1 MNAEKQRLLQE
12 THEIFMEVCLYDR
25 PLDQLDRVTDPDI
38 MGYGSARDE
47 KITSL
52 HQLRDL
58 LESQREQAAGLDMRI
73 ERMPVYQHI
82 SMMDDAAVIVEEAS
96 ITISANGQENR
107 LSLHIS
113 GFYEFRGDKWM
124 AVHLHG
130 SAPQQ
135 SASKVDTWH
144 INEWRRKNAELQA
157 MVDERTADL
166 VKKNKELEIEAALER
181 VRSIAMAMQKPDDL
195 LDICEA
201 MFIEFRK
208 LGFDVMRN
216 AMINIHD
223 DEKKSFINYDFSDT
237 IGRSK
242 TPLVYDIHPVIARQI
257 SEIRSSKDAFSETVF
272 AGEDLESWKKF
283 RKERGEQDDSR
294 IDQCQAL
301 YYYFYSIG
309 DGSIGMS
316 TFSPITEEKLQ
327 LLKRFR
333 NVFNLAYQ
341 RYASIMQAETQARE
355 AQIQLALE
363 RVRAKTMAM
372 QKSDELAECSYELV
386 KQVQSLGI
394 AVWHCAFNIYDTN
407 QDSSTEWG
415 SNGKSRGTFAM
426 YKTPRVGIFLKY
438 YQAGQAGASI
448 HVEVIGEDRC
458 IEHYAWLCTLPGVG
472 EQLLGLRNAGIP
484 FPTMQIDHV
493 AYFKYGY
500 LLFITYEP
508 VPEAHEIFIRFAK
521 VFEQTYAR
529 FLDLQN
535 AEAQAKETEIELGLE
550 RVRAKAMSM
559 GQSTELAELV
569 AVVFKELIGLGF
581 PLTSSIIW
589 IHDHINALNTLWIAS
604 AEMNKP
610 PQSYN
615 ISPFHNDFFKSII
628 HAWKARDPKWTFTL
642 ASVEKAEFEK
652 AFFEEIPEL
661 PREFKK
667 ALMHPEEV
675 VFSASFNNFGALE
688 IVATEPLS
696 DDKFQI
702 LHRFGKVFDLSYTRF
717 HDLKK
722 AEAQAGDAQIEAALE
737 RVRAKVM
744 AMNNS
749 KDLDET
755 SLVFGEQ
762 LRKLGIDWQ
771 FSYFWLVE
779 ETKDENTFWITW
791 PDFKTS
797 ITVYTLAEA
806 AQYFNECLVEWR
818 KGTRIH
824 DNFVPKPEVQ
834 AWLDTFQR
842 IADDAGGMAKE
853 VMQAKN
859 FPDGV
864 FYYDAMMK
872 YGSFGICINK
882 PATDEQKNIQCRF
895 AVEFERAYT
904 RFLDLKTAETQAHR
918 ARIETALER
927 VRARALAM
935 QEPEE
940 LVDVA
945 RVLRQEMGQLG
956 VEALETGTVFIRDT
970 ASETAECW
978 FAIRDQ
984 KHADRK
990 LIADHI
996 KLDLNATWVG
1006 KRMFDFFERGD
1017 VQVSIPMRGQ
1027 HRKEWIE
1034 YCYGLSSIL
1043 DGYYG
1048 AHIPDRIYHLYKFSN
1063 GAIGA
1068 AAPGEISAESWE
1080 LLQRTA
1086 SVFSLAYSRFR
1097 DLSQA
1102 RTDLQRLKEEKTR
1115 AEIALTELRAAQ
1127 SQLVQ
1132 SEKMASLGEL
1142 TAGIAHEIQNPLNF
1156 VNNFSDLN
1164 RELLDELKEEIE
1176 KGDMKEAGLIVE
1188 NIRDNESKV
1197 NLHGKRADGIVKS
1210 MLQHSRSSSGQKELT
1225 DINALADEYL
1235 RLAYHGLRAKDKTFN
1250 SAVDTDLDPFIGKV
1264 NIIPQDIG
1272 RVLLNLYNNAFYAVN
1287 ERKKTTAE
1295 GYEPRVTVSTKKSGD
1310 SIEVRVTDNGMGIP
1324 ESVHEKIFQPFFTT
1338 KPTGQGT
1345 GLGLSL
1351 SYDIVKAHGGTIEVY
1366 SVPGEGTE
1374 FRILLPV

>member
-12 THEIFMEVCLYDR
+12 SHEIFMEVCLYDR
-25 PLDQLDRVTDPDI
+25 PIDQLDLVTAPDI
-38 MGYGSARDE
+38 MGYGSAPDE
-47 KITSL
+47 KINSL
-52 HQLRDL
+52 HQLRDM
-58 LESQREQAAGLDMRI
+58 LESQREQAAGIDMRI
-73 ERMPVYQHI
+73 ERKPVYQHI
-82 SMMDDAAVIVEEAS
+82 SLLEDAAVIVEEVS
-96 ITISANGQENR
+96 ITISVNGEENR
-107 LSLHIS
+107 LSLRIS
-113 GFYEFRGDKWM
+113 GFYEFRGDTWM

-135 SASKVDTWH
+135 GASKEDIWH
-144 INEWRRKNAELQA
+144 INEWKRKNAELQA

-208 LGFDVMRN
+208 LGFDAMRN

-223 DEKKSFINYDFSDT
+223 DERKSFINYDFSDT

-272 AGEDLESWKKF
+272 AGEDLESWKEF

-316 TFSPITEEKLQ
+316 TFSPITEERLQ

-341 RYASIMQAETQARE
+341 RYASIMQAEAQARE

-363 RVRAKTMAM
+363 RVRAKTIAM
-372 QKSDELAECSYELV
+372 QRSEELAECSYELV
-386 KQVQSLGI
+386 KQVQSLGV
-394 AVWHCAFNIYDTN
+394 AVWHCAFNIYDPGQN
-407 QDSSTEWG
+407 SSTEWG
-415 SNGKSRGTFAM
+415 SNGKADGTFAK
-426 YKTPRVGIFLKY
+426 YTTPRVGIFLKY
-438 YQAGQAGASI
+438 YEIGQTGAPI

-458 IEHYAWLCTLPGVG
+458 ADHYDWLCTLPGVG
-472 EQLLGLRNAGIP
+472 EQLLGLRDAGIP

-529 FLDLQN
+529 FLDLQKAEAQAKEAKIEAALERVRSRSLAMHHSSELSAVVDTLLQEFTRLEFN
-535 AEAQAKETEIELGLE
+535 LTFCIINLINGDDRSNTVWAANPETGKYAESYYMKFEDYDFHRAMWNAWKAQDKRFVYTLEGEEKKTYDEYLYSETEFRRFPRHVQEANKALERYVAGFTFFEHSGLQTVSINNITESDLEVLERFGKVFEQSYIRFLDLQKAEAQAKETEIELGLE

-559 GQSTELAELV
+559 RQSTELAELV
-569 AVVFKELIGLGF
+569 AVVFKELTGLGF

-652 AFFEEIPEL
+652 AFFKEIPEL
-661 PREFKK
+661 PRAFKK

-722 AEAQAGDAQIEAALE
+722 AEALATQAE
-737 RVRAKVM
+737 
-744 AMNNS
+744 
-749 KDLDET
+749 
-755 SLVFGEQ
+755 
-762 LRKLGIDWQ
+762 
-771 FSYFWLVE
+771 
-779 ETKDENTFWITW
+779 
-791 PDFKTS
+791 
-797 ITVYTLAEA
+797 
-806 AQYFNECLVEWR
+806 
-818 KGTRIH
+818 
-824 DNFVPKPEVQ
+824 
-834 AWLDTFQR
+834 
-842 IADDAGGMAKE
+842 
-853 VMQAKN
+853 
-859 FPDGV
+859 
-864 FYYDAMMK
+864 
-872 YGSFGICINK
+872 
-882 PATDEQKNIQCRF
+882 
-895 AVEFERAYT
+895 
-904 RFLDLKTAETQAHR
+904 LDL
-918 ARIETALER
+918 
-927 VRARALAM
+927 V
-935 QEPEE
+935 
-940 LVDVA
+940 
-945 RVLRQEMGQLG
+945 
-956 VEALETGTVFIRDT
+956 
-970 ASETAECW
+970 
-978 FAIRDQ
+978 
-984 KHADRK
+984 
-990 LIADHI
+990 
-996 KLDLNATWVG
+996 
-1006 KRMFDFFERGD
+1006 
-1017 VQVSIPMRGQ
+1017 
-1027 HRKEWIE
+1027 
-1034 YCYGLSSIL
+1034 
-1043 DGYYG
+1043 
-1048 AHIPDRIYHLYKFSN
+1048 
-1063 GAIGA
+1063 
-1068 AAPGEISAESWE
+1068 
-1080 LLQRTA
+1080 
-1086 SVFSLAYSRFR
+1086 
-1097 DLSQA
+1097 
-1102 RTDLQRLKEEKTR
+1102 RLKEEKKRT
-1115 AEIALTELRAAQ
+1115 EDALTELKATQ
-1127 SQLVQ
+1127 QQLIQ

-1156 VNNFSDLN
+1156 VNNFSELN
-1164 RELLDELKEEIE
+1164 RELIEELQEELR
-1176 KGDMKEAGLIVE
+1176 KGDMREAAILAESLKE
-1188 NIRDNESKV
+1188 NETKISQ
-1197 NLHGKRADGIVKS
+1197 HGKRADGIVKG
-1210 MLQHSRSSSGQKELT
+1210 MLQHSRASTGQKEPT
-1225 DINALADEYL
+1225 DINALCDEYL
-1235 RLAYHGLRAKDKTFN
+1235 RLSFHGMRARDKSFN
-1250 SAVDTDLDPFIGKV
+1250 AELITEFDPGIGKV
-1264 NIIPQDIG
+1264 DVLAQDLG
-1272 RVLLNLYNNAFYAVN
+1272 RVILNLLNNALYAVQ
-1287 ERKKTTAE
+1287 EKKKTGE
-1295 GYEPRVTVSTKKSGD
+1295 DGYKPSVTVRTRLLGADRSSSQDGNVPD
-1310 SIEVRVTDNGMGIP
+1310 AGGRGVEISVMDNGNGIP
-1324 ESVHEKIFQPFFTT
+1324 EKIREKIFQPFFTT

-1351 SYDIVKAHGGTIEVY
+1351 SYDIITKGHGGEL
-1366 SVPGEGTE
+1366 SVDPIRGGGAR
-1374 FRILLPV
+1374 FVIYLPIPSN